1 MVEPG
6 AVVEHRQ
13 GPTTRWLHE
22 RRISLAIGV
31 AIVEG
36 VLIVAGELSKAL
48 ALIVAI
54 AVVAG
59 YFFMLSD
66 RLKQGVG
73 REVAWIAAVSQAIV
87 LLVPLLVFVIGTLTL
102 IAIAAIGVVALILL
116 FSRRG

>member
-1 MVEPG
+1 VLEPG

-13 GPTTRWLHE
+13 SPRSRWLHE
-22 RRISLAIGV
+22 RRISLAIGL
-31 AIVEG
+31 AILEG

-54 AVVAG
+54 AVVVG
-59 YFFMLSD
+59 YFMLSD
-66 RLKQGVG
+66 RLKPGVG

-87 LLVPLLVFVIGTLTL
+87 MLVPVLLIVLSTLAIIGL
-102 IAIAAIGVVALILL
+102 AALGVLALVLL

>member
-1 MVEPG
+1 MLEPG
-6 AVVEHRQ
+6 AVVEHDESR
-13 GPTTRWLHE
+13 GSRWLHE

-54 AVVAG
+54 AVVVG
-59 YFFMLSD
+59 YFALAD
-66 RLKQGVG
+66 RLRPGVG

-87 LLVPLLVFVIGTLTL
+87 MLVPLLVIVIGTLTL
-102 IAIAAIGVVALILL
+102 IAIAVIGVLALVLL

>member
-1 MVEPG
+1 MLEPG
-6 AVVEHRQ
+6 AVVEHDESR
-13 GPTTRWLHE
+13 GSRWFHE

-54 AVVAG
+54 AVVVG
-59 YFFMLSD
+59 YFTLAD
-66 RLKQGVG
+66 RLRPGLG

-87 LLVPLLVFVIGTLTL
+87 MLVPLLVIVIGTLTL
-102 IAIAAIGVVALILL
+102 IAIAVIGVLALVLL